1 MGEGGIFRWKNK
13 VQFLQLLNNL
23 NPSQRKAV
31 EYTEGPLLVLA
42 GAGSGKTRVITF
54 RIAHLIYNQGIFPG
68 NILAVTFTNK
78 AAEEMK
84 GRILKL
90 CKSAQ
95 NSDSR
100 TETRNHMD
108 GIWIGTFH
116 SICLRLLRRHCQVL
130 GFRNDFTIYD
140 KSDQMGL
147 VKECVRELNINEDMY
162 SASSISSRISFLKG
176 RMITPD
182 EFSRSSRGFGIDD
195 KVLKVYSLY
204 QDKLVSNNAMDFDD
218 LIIRCINL
226 FEKESEIL
234 SRYQDKFRY
243 ILVDEYQDTNPSQ
256 YRLLN
261 LFADKHKN
269 ICAVGDDDQS
279 IYRFRGAEIQNI
291 LNFEKDYPSAMVIK
305 LEQNYRS
312 TGSILN
318 LAGQLIE
325 KNRGRRGKRLWTE
338 NPGGEPVVYN
348 RVDDE
353 RGEAKYIVNSIRSMM
368 RDGRTPSH
376 FAVLYRT
383 NAQSRVIE
391 EGLRDSGIPYII
403 IGGIKFYERREVKD
417 IIAYIRLALR
427 ADDDFSLRRI
437 INVPQRGIGKVT
449 LKSIDK
455 ISVDYRTSL
464 YEAVIKMSVENPRLG
479 KFIELIESL
488 RPLVNVL
495 SPSGFVKKV
504 FELTGYTEALK
515 KDDNADDRIENIFE
529 LLGAVK
535 KYEEKIPDGG
545 LRGFLDEVSLLSDI
559 DEHINLGASQTKEE
573 KGYGARNS
581 VSLMTLHSAKGLE
594 FPVVFITGLEDGIL
608 PHVRS
613 LDREDDIEEERR
625 LCYVGVTR
633 AMERLYLTAALNRS
647 LFGQSQTMRE
657 SRFLRDIK
665 RDVKLGIEIE
675 GREMYNK
682 KQ

>member
-1 MGEGGIFRWKNK
+1 M
-13 VQFLQLLNNL
+13 
-23 NPSQRKAV
+23 

>member
-1 MGEGGIFRWKNK
+1 M
-13 VQFLQLLNNL
+13 
-23 NPSQRKAV
+23 

-218 LIIRCINL
+218 LIVRCIDL

-325 KNRGRRGKRLWTE
+325 KNSGRREKRLWTE

-368 RDGRTPSH
+368 RDGRTPAH

-403 IGGIKFYERREVKD
+403 VGGIKFYERREVKD

-437 INVPQRGIGKVT
+437 INVPQRGIGKIT
-449 LKSIDK
+449 LKSINK
-455 ISVDYRTSL
+455 LSVDYRISL
-464 YEAVIKMSVENPRLG
+464 YEAAIKMSVENPRLG
-479 KFIELIESL
+479 KFIELIEGL
-488 RPLVNVL
+488 RLLVNVL

>member
-1 MGEGGIFRWKNK
+1 M
-13 VQFLQLLNNL
+13 
-23 NPSQRKAV
+23 

-218 LIIRCINL
+218 LIVRCIDL

-325 KNRGRRGKRLWTE
+325 KNSGRREKRLWTE

-403 IGGIKFYERREVKD
+403 VGGIKFYERREVKD

-455 ISVDYRTSL
+455 LSVDYRISL
-464 YEAVIKMSVENPRLG
+464 YEAAIKMSVENPRLG

>member
-1 MGEGGIFRWKNK
+1 M
-13 VQFLQLLNNL
+13 
-23 NPSQRKAV
+23 

-325 KNRGRRGKRLWTE
+325 KNSGRREKRLWTE

-368 RDGRTPSH
+368 RDGRTPAH

-403 IGGIKFYERREVKD
+403 VGGIKFYERREVKD

-437 INVPQRGIGKVT
+437 INVPQRGIGKIT
-449 LKSIDK
+449 LKSINK
-455 ISVDYRTSL
+455 LSEDYRISL
-464 YEAVIKMSVENPRLG
+464 YEAAIKMSVENPRLG
-479 KFIELIESL
+479 KFIELIEGL
-488 RPLVNVL
+488 RLLVNVL

-515 KDDNADDRIENIFE
+515 KDDNADDRIENVFE

>member
-1 MGEGGIFRWKNK
+1 
-13 VQFLQLLNNL
+13 VQFPDLLNNL

-218 LIIRCINL
+218 LIVRCIDL

-234 SRYQDKFRY
+234 GRYQDKFRY

-325 KNRGRRGKRLWTE
+325 KNSGRREKRLWTE

-403 IGGIKFYERREVKD
+403 VGGIKFYERREVKD

-455 ISVDYRTSL
+455 LSVDYRISL
-464 YEAVIKMSVENPRLG
+464 YEAAIKMSVENPRLG
-479 KFIELIESL
+479 KFIELIEGL
-488 RPLVNVL
+488 RLLVNVL

>member
-1 MGEGGIFRWKNK
+1 M
-13 VQFLQLLNNL
+13 
-23 NPSQRKAV
+23 

-218 LIIRCINL
+218 LIVRCIDL

-325 KNRGRRGKRLWTE
+325 KNSGRREKRLWTE

-368 RDGRTPSH
+368 RDGRTPAH

-403 IGGIKFYERREVKD
+403 VGGIKFYERREVKD

-455 ISVDYRTSL
+455 LSVDYRISL
-464 YEAVIKMSVENPRLG
+464 YEAAIKMSVENPRLG
-479 KFIELIESL
+479 KFIELIEGL
-488 RPLVNVL
+488 RLLVNVL

-665 RDVKLGIEIE
+665 KDINLGIEIE
-675 GREMYNK
+675 DREMYNK

>member
-1 MGEGGIFRWKNK
+1 M
-13 VQFLQLLNNL
+13 
-23 NPSQRKAV
+23 

-218 LIIRCINL
+218 LIVRCIDL

-234 SRYQDKFRY
+234 GRYQDKFRY

-325 KNRGRRGKRLWTE
+325 KNSGRREKRLWTE

-368 RDGRTPSH
+368 RDGRTPAH

-403 IGGIKFYERREVKD
+403 VGGIKFYERREVKD

-455 ISVDYRTSL
+455 LSVDYRISL
-464 YEAVIKMSVENPRLG
+464 YEAAIKMSVENPRLG
-479 KFIELIESL
+479 KFIELIEGL
-488 RPLVNVL
+488 RLLVNVL

-515 KDDNADDRIENIFE
+515 RDDNADDRIENVFE

>member
-1 MGEGGIFRWKNK
+1 M
-13 VQFLQLLNNL
+13 QFLDLLNNL

-90 CKSAQ
+90 CKSEQ
-95 NSDSR
+95 ISDSS

-218 LIIRCINL
+218 LIVRCIDL

-234 SRYQDKFRY
+234 GRYQDKFRY

-368 RDGRTPSH
+368 RDGRTPAH

-455 ISVDYRTSL
+455 LSVDYRISL
-464 YEAVIKMSVENPRLG
+464 YEAAIKMSVENPRLG

-608 PHVRS
+608 PHVSS

>member
-1 MGEGGIFRWKNK
+1 M
-13 VQFLQLLNNL
+13 
-23 NPSQRKAV
+23 

-218 LIIRCINL
+218 LIVRCIDL

-325 KNRGRRGKRLWTE
+325 KNSGRREKRLWTE

-368 RDGRTPSH
+368 RDGRTPAH

-403 IGGIKFYERREVKD
+403 VGGIKFYERREVKD

-455 ISVDYRTSL
+455 LSVDYRISL
-464 YEAVIKMSVENPRLG
+464 YEAAIKMSVENPRLG

-515 KDDNADDRIENIFE
+515 RDDNADDRIENVFE

>member
-1 MGEGGIFRWKNK
+1 M
-13 VQFLQLLNNL
+13 
-23 NPSQRKAV
+23 

-162 SASSISSRISFLKG
+162 SASSIAGRISFLKG

-403 IGGIKFYERREVKD
+403 VGGIKFYERREVKD

>member
-1 MGEGGIFRWKNK
+1 M
-13 VQFLQLLNNL
+13 
-23 NPSQRKAV
+23 

-325 KNRGRRGKRLWTE
+325 KNSGRREKRLWTE

-368 RDGRTPSH
+368 RDGRTPAH

-455 ISVDYRTSL
+455 LSVDYRISL
-464 YEAVIKMSVENPRLG
+464 YEAAIKMSVENPRLG

-515 KDDNADDRIENIFE
+515 KDDNADDRIENVFE

-665 RDVKLGIEIE
+665 KDINLGIEIE
-675 GREMYNK
+675 DREMYNK

>member
-1 MGEGGIFRWKNK
+1 M
-13 VQFLQLLNNL
+13 QFPDLLNNL
-23 NPSQRKAV
+23 NTSQRKAV

-218 LIIRCINL
+218 LIMRCIDL

-403 IGGIKFYERREVKD
+403 VGGIKFYERREVKD

-437 INVPQRGIGKVT
+437 INVPQRGIGKIT
-449 LKSIDK
+449 LKSINK
-455 ISVDYRTSL
+455 LSEDYRISL
-464 YEAVIKMSVENPRLG
+464 YEAAIKMSVENPRLG

-515 KDDNADDRIENIFE
+515 KDDNADDRIENVFE

>member
-1 MGEGGIFRWKNK
+1 M
-13 VQFLQLLNNL
+13 QFPDLLNNL

-90 CKSAQ
+90 CKGEQ
-95 NSDSR
+95 ISDSI

-218 LIIRCINL
+218 LIMRCIDL

-234 SRYQDKFRY
+234 GRYQDKFRY

-403 IGGIKFYERREVKD
+403 VGGIKFYERREVKD

>member
-1 MGEGGIFRWKNK
+1 M
-13 VQFLQLLNNL
+13 QFPDLLNNL

-54 RIAHLIYNQGIFPG
+54 RITHLIYNQGTFPG
-68 NILAVTFTNK
+68 SILAVTFTNK

-90 CKSAQ
+90 CKGEQ
-95 NSDSR
+95 ISDSI

-218 LIIRCINL
+218 LIVRCIDL

-325 KNRGRRGKRLWTE
+325 KNSGRREKRLWTE

-368 RDGRTPSH
+368 RDGRTPAH

-403 IGGIKFYERREVKD
+403 VGGIKFYERREVKD

-455 ISVDYRTSL
+455 LSVDYRISL
-464 YEAVIKMSVENPRLG
+464 YEAAIKMSVENPRLG
-479 KFIELIESL
+479 KFIELIEGL
-488 RPLVNVL
+488 RLLVNVL

>member
-1 MGEGGIFRWKNK
+1 M
-13 VQFLQLLNNL
+13 
-23 NPSQRKAV
+23 

-218 LIIRCINL
+218 LIVRCIDL

-234 SRYQDKFRY
+234 GRYQDKFRY

-325 KNRGRRGKRLWTE
+325 KNSGRREKRLWTE

-368 RDGRTPSH
+368 RDGRTPAH

-515 KDDNADDRIENIFE
+515 RDDNADDRIENIFE

>member
-1 MGEGGIFRWKNK
+1 M
-13 VQFLQLLNNL
+13 
-23 NPSQRKAV
+23 

-261 LFADKHKN
+261 LFAGKHKN

-368 RDGRTPSH
+368 RDGRTPAH

>member
-455 ISVDYRTSL
+455 LSVDYRISL
-464 YEAVIKMSVENPRLG
+464 YEAAIKMSVENPRLG
-479 KFIELIESL
+479 KFIELIEGL
-488 RPLVNVL
+488 RLLVNVL

-515 KDDNADDRIENIFE
+515 KDDNADDRIENVFE

-665 RDVKLGIEIE
+665 KDINLGIEIE
-675 GREMYNK
+675 DREMYNK